1 MGDIKE
7 KSALPERENPPTP
20 DNSIEPVKVYLSS
33 KPMVDSLCCPH
44 CQSKKFVKRGVRKNK
59 LEEVQLYLCS
69 VCNKT
74 FTPRAV
80 KGRHYPLETIF
91 EAISIY
97 NLGYSFEETAKI
109 INTRKQVDANLS
121 PSTISGWVEEFKENI
136 PYLKMRPY
144 TTQLATPKEMVQTAT
159 LAHQQLYRYRFH
171 SAKCKLIIKSDY
183 SNRNFISLMEYL
195 QMVPAECPHQ
205 FFQEGERAS
214 ESSLTFSKTN
224 MIVRSKQNYATKL
237 ANFFLQGAKQ
247 RKDRHDLL
255 EKFFLYNDSVTVATE
270 VPVYITKEDLEHLQL
285 KLGFEI
291 HHAANNALQES
302 GNKNS
307 ATDATSALGWPKII
321 TGHIDLVQIRNG
333 QVHIMDYKP
342 NAQKEQP
349 IDQLTLYAMALS
361 RLTGLRLFE
370 FKCAWF
376 DENNYFEFFPLHVLY
391 KPNKVKRR
399 RNVGTKEGMYKI
411 NSRVDKVDSLAP
423 SKVRL

>member
-1 MGDIKE
+1 MGDKKE
-7 KSALPERENPPTP
+7 SALPERENPPTP
-20 DNSIEPVKVYLSS
+20 NKLIEPVKIYLSQ
-33 KPMVDSLCCPH
+33 KPVVDSLCCPY

-69 VCNKT
+69 VCAKT

-97 NLGYSFEETAKI
+97 NMGYSFEDVAKI
-109 INTRKQVDANLS
+109 INAKKLGDISLS
-121 PSTISGWVEEFKENI
+121 PSTISDWVEEFKENI

-144 TTQLATPKEMVQTAT
+144 AVQLAKPKDVVQTAT

-171 SAKCKLIIKSDY
+171 WAKCKLIIKSDY
-183 SNRNFISLMEYL
+183 SNRNFIPLMEYL

-224 MIVRSKQNYATKL
+224 MIVRSKQNYATRL
-237 ANFFLQGAKQ
+237 TSFFLQGAKQ

-270 VPVYITKEDLEHLQL
+270 VPVYITKEDLEHFRV
-285 KLGFEI
+285 KLGFEYSRPD
-291 HHAANNALQES
+291 ADLV
-302 GNKNS
+302 
-307 ATDATSALGWPKII
+307 ATSNQLSPEPLPKII

-391 KPNKVKRR
+391 KPKKVKRR
-399 RNVGTKEGMYKI
+399 KQVETKEGMYKI
-411 NSRVDKVDSLAP
+411 NSRVDKIDSFAP
-423 SKVRL
+423 AKAKNVGNEVKL

>member
-1 MGDIKE
+1 MGDIKKE
-7 KSALPERENPPTP
+7 DALPERETPPTP
-20 DNSIEPVKVYLSS
+20 NKLIEPVKVYLSQ
-33 KPMVDSLCCPH
+33 KPVVDSLCCPY

-59 LEEVQLYLCS
+59 LEEVQLFLCS
-69 VCNKT
+69 VCAKT

-97 NLGYSFEETAKI
+97 NMGYSFEETAKI
-109 INTRKQVDANLS
+109 MNAKKLGDISLS
-121 PSTISGWVEEFKENI
+121 PSTISDWVEEFKDNI

-144 TTQLATPKEMVQTAT
+144 ATQLAKPRDVVQTAT

-183 SNRNFISLMEYL
+183 SNRNFIPLMEYL

-214 ESSLTFSKTN
+214 ESSLTFSKAN

-270 VPVYITKEDLEHLQL
+270 VPVYITKEDLEHMQVQ
-285 KLGFEI
+285 LGFE
-291 HHAANNALQES
+291 A
-302 GNKNS
+302 S
-307 ATDATSALGWPKII
+307 AFPKIT
-321 TGHIDLVQIRNG
+321 TGHIDMVQIRNG

-361 RLTGLRLFE
+361 RLTGMRLFE

-391 KPNKVKRR
+391 KPKKVKRR
-399 RNVGTKEGMYKI
+399 RQVDTKEGLYKI
-411 NSRVDKVDSLAP
+411 NSRVDKIDSFAP
-423 SKVRL
+423 TKAKTAGNEVRL